1 MNTSDGGP
9 KNEQEE
15 DAGFSYVT
23 ALNLGAAP
31 RPPPNVI
38 YYAGTDD
45 RPYDETAENITRLAN

>member
-1 MNTSDGGP
+1 MAGQKMN
-9 KNEQEE
+9 KKEL